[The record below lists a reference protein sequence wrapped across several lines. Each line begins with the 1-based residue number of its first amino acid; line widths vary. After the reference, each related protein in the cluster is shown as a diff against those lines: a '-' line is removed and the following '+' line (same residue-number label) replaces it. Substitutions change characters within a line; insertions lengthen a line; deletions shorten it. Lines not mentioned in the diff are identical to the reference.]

1 MPISRP
7 VTDQV
12 WAKPLPQHEVA
23 VLVLNTGL
31 ENVTVELSVQTDV
44 PGRPTG
50 ETYRDIWKKK
60 DVPIAAGGKVL
71 LELTP
76 HDNVFAVFSKT
87 EDRW

>member
-1 MPISRP
+1 M
-7 VTDQV
+7 TDQV

-31 ENVTVELSVQTDV
+31 ENVTVQLSVQTDV

-50 ETYRDIWKKK
+50 ETYRDIWNKK